1 MGVVTWEAES
11 APAVV
16 HSVVITLAA
25 VLVGRGVEGQQA
37 GEGAGGDDLF
47 GVEAVVDWGDWGL
60 TERAALLLVLVL
72 VVALSGVSLMSSYWS
87 FLGFL
92 RPDKTTP

>member
-1 MGVVTWEAES
+1 MGVVTLEADS
-11 APAVV
+11 VPAVV
-16 HSVVITLAA
+16 HSVLMTLAA

-37 GEGAGGDDLF
+37 GEGAGGVVLV

-60 TERAALLLVLVL
+60 PERAALLLVLVL